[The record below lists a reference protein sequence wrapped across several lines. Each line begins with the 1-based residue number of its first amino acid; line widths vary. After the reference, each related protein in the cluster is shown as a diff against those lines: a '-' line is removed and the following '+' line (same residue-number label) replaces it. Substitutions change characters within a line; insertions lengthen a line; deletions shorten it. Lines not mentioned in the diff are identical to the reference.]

1 MTNSPPECPSSGQ
14 GVVKSPPRCNSVT
27 TSCVL
32 VLFWLFRC
40 FSELTVNC
48 THTKRYTWLCCWW
61 RNLMKLYQL
70 CNIHIQVLLYSL
82 NALFNVEDINQEV
95 SICGS
100 KLGSEEFYY
109 LNLKKTE
116 PLLESLLS
124 VLQSCSELQS
134 ISVSLLTR
142 YYF

>member
-1 MTNSPPECPSSGQ
+1 
-14 GVVKSPPRCNSVT
+14 
-27 TSCVL
+27 
-32 VLFWLFRC
+32 
-40 FSELTVNC
+40 
-48 THTKRYTWLCCWW
+48 
-61 RNLMKLYQL
+61 MKLYQL